1 MYFKECLRKVEFIF
15 VGENLCR
22 MSILLKEV
30 KKKLNKNK
38 SEIWLYNENKFDIIC
53 ENFDIWMINFIDR
66 YKGCF
71 NVIIFEKMCFVE
83 FCLEFVVFNEL

>member
-30 KKKLNKNK
+30 KKKLNKNI
-38 SEIWLYNENKFDIIC
+38 SNILLYNENEFDNIC

-66 YKGCF
+66 YKCCF
-71 NVIIFEKMCFVE
+71 YVIIFDKMCFVE
-83 FCLEFVVFNEL
+83 FCLEFVVFYEL